1 MSLETA
7 SPDPI
12 HISELIKEEKPLQAV
27 DFCYQDED
35 ETITILDCISLC
47 VMVIAFSPETLRSYQ
62 MLVSIFQLLYN
73 YLKKKK
79 IIVLIYLF
87 VYCSLF
93 WKPSCHA
100 I

>member
-12 HISELIKEEKPLQAV
+12 HISELIKEEQPLKAV

-35 ETITILDCISLC
+35 DTITIQDCISLC
-47 VMVIAFSPETLRSYQ
+47 VMVVAFSPETLRSYQ
-62 MLVSIFQLLYN
+62 MLVSN
-73 YLKKKK
+73 DYLWLF
-79 IIVLIYLF
+79 IYTFIVI
-87 VYCSLF
+87 S
-93 WKPSCHA
+93 